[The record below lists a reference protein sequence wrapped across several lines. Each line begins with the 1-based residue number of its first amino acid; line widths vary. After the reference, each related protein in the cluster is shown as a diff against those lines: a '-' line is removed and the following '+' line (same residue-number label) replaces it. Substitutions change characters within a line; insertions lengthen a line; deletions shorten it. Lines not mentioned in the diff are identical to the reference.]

1 MCLFELVYSDSVLI
15 PRISWRKGKNLYD
28 IFQAAGR
35 GDVLLIRRLLAEG
48 ADVNARKEGNGE
60 YYSYTPLHIAVFK
73 GHMKAS
79 IT

>member
-1 MCLFELVYSDSVLI
+1 
-15 PRISWRKGKNLYD
+15 LYD